1 MKIQGKE
8 EKAIENNMITFLD
21 FLQGENKSG
30 INYIKSGA
38 NESGYILDIEKLTG
52 SKQVL
57 GNGTDID
64 IYKIIENNGY
74 YIVNYV
80 DIDNNSKEIWKIESN
95 SIDIQISTEDWK
107 VTNGTKVDGVIIKVD
122 KVIKDGEEIE
132 INKIESVELS
142 ENEYGQMLLDEIN
155 NKYPLLEDREKLY
168 VNLTNSYFKYN
179 FKDMDEL
186 ISEQIKMAEEEGE
199 SLPFTNKSEFY
210 TCIGGTDKFGE
221 FIVNIIINNKYNL
234 IGKYDDEILQKYT
247 GAITTAPNGLKS
259 SMFVATENGNYTFKV
274 EIDGKE
280 YTKTVTINN
289 IEENSDNEKYT
300 VDSIDF
306 NSIGIKNEETGEFTT
321 FSDAYIIYN
330 NQLINIK
337 NCIVDNQKIDNWQ
350 LVVNGILSNADVGSI
365 LNIILIKDG
374 NAYCKNMNIHWP
386 N

>member
-57 GNGTDID
+57 GNGTDVD

-74 YIVNYV
+74 YTVNYV

-142 ENEYGQMLLDEIN
+142 ENEYKQMLLDEIN

-168 VNLTNSYFKYN
+168 VNLTNSYFRYN

-199 SLPFTNKSEFY
+199 SLPFANKSEFY
-210 TCIGGTDKFGE
+210 TYIGGTDKFGE
-221 FIVNIIINNKYNL
+221 FIVNIIINNKYDL
-234 IGKYDDEILQKYT
+234 IGKYDDGILQKYT
-247 GAITTAPNGLKS
+247 GAITTDPNGLKS

-306 NSIGIKNEETGEFTT
+306 DSIGLKNEETGEFTT

-330 NQLINIK
+330 KQLINIK

-374 NAYCKNMNIHWP
+374 NAYCKNMKIQWP